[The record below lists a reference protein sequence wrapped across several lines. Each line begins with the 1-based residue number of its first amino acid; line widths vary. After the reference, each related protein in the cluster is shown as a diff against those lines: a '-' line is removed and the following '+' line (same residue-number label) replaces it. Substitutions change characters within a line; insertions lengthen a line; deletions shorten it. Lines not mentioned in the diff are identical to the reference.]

1 MANTIKLTLP
11 IYHQTPKGSKLL
23 GMNNYER
30 MHYQPRNK
38 LKKLYYAL
46 VRAKVG
52 RVAKVQGAYTA
63 EYKLYYKNPI
73 SDAPN
78 IIAIID
84 KLLMDGLQEC
94 GAIENDNVKFYK
106 GAKWSVAGQ
115 DKINP
120 RVEIIITKIDLHQD

>member
-1 MANTIKLTLP
+1 MGNTIKLTLP
-11 IYHQTPKGSKLL
+11 IYYQTPKGSKLL

-30 MHYQPRNK
+30 MHYQPRNA
-38 LKKLYYAL
+38 LKKLYYSL

-52 RVAKVQGAYTA
+52 KAVRIQGAYTA

-78 IIAIID
+78 IIARID

-115 DKINP
+115 DRINP
-120 RVEIIITKIDLHQD
+120 RVEIIIIELDTNQE